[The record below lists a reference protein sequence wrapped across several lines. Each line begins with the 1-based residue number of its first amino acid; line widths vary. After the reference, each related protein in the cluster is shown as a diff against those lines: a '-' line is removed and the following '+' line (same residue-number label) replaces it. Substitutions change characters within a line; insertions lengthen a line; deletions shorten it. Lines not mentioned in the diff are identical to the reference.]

1 MLILSWGLQAVNNPE
16 NTKSAIPRKPVRHGS
31 DKTPSKY
38 FSFYPS
44 PIRLMI
50 VIVLSVFLC
59 EAFVMVIIHPMYH
72 LSPWFLAIFDA
83 IILTLLISPVLYL
96 LVFRPLVQRV
106 HESKKAEQ
114 FLRENE
120 LRFQTVFQTSPDA
133 VMLSRLND
141 GLIEEVNEGFVVLT
155 KYSEQEVKGRTS
167 LDINIWVNPKDREK
181 MVGRLQKD
189 GELEHFETEV
199 IRKDGRLISVLIT
212 AKVIMLNDEPHIL
225 SVSRDI
231 TGLKKAQKILEASHQ
246 FLQIANRYNEMNPL
260 LTEFIAVIKELT
272 NCSAAGIR
280 ILDEDGKIPYQ
291 AFEGFSEQFYESE
304 NSHTLDSINCMCANV
319 VLQKTDL
326 HHPYFTE
333 AGSFCINSTTRFLKI
348 LSQEEK
354 AQTCDVCSK
363 DGYESVALVPI
374 RLGDKILGLIHVGGP
389 RPNMFPSE
397 NIELLEG
404 ASMQLGAAIERVRAE
419 EALQESHRKLE
430 KRVENRTAQ
439 LLSANELLKIEIEE
453 RKLKEKKLL
462 EQQDKLRSLSSK
474 LLLTEERERRRIAI
488 ELHDRI
494 GQTLAITKIKLG
506 ELRETTS
513 SNSAAKALDEI
524 REFVSQTIRDTRSL
538 TFELSPP
545 VLHELGLEAA
555 LAWLAN
561 QTREKHGLQIELKDD
576 GKSKPLDDSCRVIAF
591 QATRE
596 LLFNIV
602 KHAQARS
609 AKVSVRR
616 DNDSIRIE
624 IEDDGIGFDISEIDS
639 IESSSRGFG
648 LFSLRERLSPLGGRI
663 EIQSGTGNGTRAIIV
678 LPMACKLED
687 TEE

>member
-1 MLILSWGLQAVNNPE
+1 MKV
-16 NTKSAIPRKPVRHGS
+16 
-31 DKTPSKY
+31 
-38 FSFYPS
+38 
-44 PIRLMI
+44 
-50 VIVLSVFLC
+50 
-59 EAFVMVIIHPMYH
+59 
-72 LSPWFLAIFDA
+72 
-83 IILTLLISPVLYL
+83 
-96 LVFRPLVQRV
+96 
-106 HESKKAEQ
+106 
-114 FLRENE
+114 
-120 LRFQTVFQTSPDA
+120 
-133 VMLSRLND
+133 
-141 GLIEEVNEGFVVLT
+141 EEVNEGFVVLT

-545 VLHELGLEAA
+545 VL
-555 LAWLAN
+555 
-561 QTREKHGLQIELKDD
+561 
-576 GKSKPLDDSCRVIAF
+576 SKPLDDSCRVIAF